1 MTVREE
7 WGLQESTEN
16 SETPLRLFRGCWPPS
31 RSEKRCWRPKV
42 VATAV
47 GWWLLFTLR
56 KAPEAELIT
65 AQVKANLNADSC
77 SSESEAYEYE

>member
-1 MTVREE
+1 M
-7 WGLQESTEN
+7 
-16 SETPLRLFRGCWPPS
+16 
-31 RSEKRCWRPKV
+31 